1 MIIPDIMSPI
11 INPVAIEIIGFKVH
25 WYAIAYILGIYIG
38 WFYISNLIKN
48 KNNIN
53 ISLNKI
59 EDLLLWIV
67 IGIIFG
73 GRLGYVMFY
82 NINHYS
88 NYTLDIFK
96 IWQGGM
102 SFHGGLLGI
111 IVSCTVYSHIKSIS
125 ILTLTDLIASA
136 APIGLF
142 FGRIANFING
152 ELYGNETSLLWGVIF
167 PNTNMIPRHPTQIY
181 EALLEGIV
189 LFLIL
194 KISINKYHSLKYPG
208 IISSLFL
215 IYYSIFRIFIEFFRM
230 PDPHIGYITGPLT
243 TGMILSIPMLA
254 IGLYL
259 YIKIKTIK

>member
-1 MIIPDIMSPI
+1 MYIHDLNPI
-11 INPVAIEIIGFKVH
+11 LINFGFFEVR
-25 WYAIAYILGIYIG
+25 WYSLAYIAGILVG
-38 WFYISNLIKN
+38 WWIAKKIIIY
-48 KNNIN
+48 
-53 ISLNKI
+53 KI
-59 EDLLLWIV
+59 ENKTVIFDVKIFDDLISY
-67 IGIIFG
+67 IIISIIIG
-73 GRLGYVMFY
+73 GRLGYIIFY
-82 NINHYS
+82 NSSYYFDNP
-88 NYTLDIFK
+88 LDVFK